1 MIIKMPHTALNGAS
15 IPLVGN
21 PLRFSET
28 AVSYRQPP
36 PLLGE
41 HTDEV
46 LSEVLGTD
54 EAERKTLQEA
64 GVI

>member
-1 MIIKMPHTALNGAS
+1 MVIKMPHTALNGAS
-15 IPLVGN
+15 VALVGN